1 MYTTTQ
7 RDSDFE
13 HAILERIGKSW
24 DTRVAVR
31 KERID
36 LTQYCDPAIPDF
48 PISMV
53 PFWEDADFA
62 GLDDSVKMRFLG
74 AAWVAYNEK
83 AIYLEDEIVQPVCKI
98 LLQNKLP
105 GASDPQLKQVLAQI
119 QVDEQF
125 HILMCL
131 DVCNNAR
138 ERHGI
143 EDFVAPVP
151 LVGHLLHKA
160 LEEVDDEEAEA
171 VIRLAYASVAEM
183 SINAYLKAVSADMT
197 IQPLNRINTD
207 MHRRDE
213 LTHGVAFREIV
224 ASVYRGLPERLQACF
239 RTYAAR
245 ALHDM
250 TRPDHTQWRAILK
263 YLDIPKRAEI
273 IARLEDVMHGKLMQ
287 RDYTVL
293 RALFR
298 DLGIKQDIDF
308 LFAEREKV

>member
-1 MYTTTQ
+1 MYTTTR
-7 RDSDFE
+7 RDSEFE

-36 LTQYCDPAIPDF
+36 LTQYCDPTIPDF

-53 PFWEDADFA
+53 PFWDDPDFA
-62 GLDDSVKMRFLG
+62 TLSNEAKMRFLG
-74 AAWVAYNEK
+74 TAWVAYNEK
-83 AIYLEDEIVQPVCKI
+83 AIFLEDEIIQPACKI

-105 GASDPQLKQVLAQI
+105 GASDPHLKQVLAQI

-138 ERHGI
+138 VRHGV
-143 EDFVAPVP
+143 EDFVAPEP
-151 LVGHLLHKA
+151 LVGGFLHKA
-160 LEEVDDEEAEA
+160 VEEADGQAEA
-171 VIRLAYASVAEM
+171 GVVRVVYASIAEM
-183 SINAYLKAVSADMT
+183 SINAYLKQVSKDMT

-224 ASVYRGLPERLQACF
+224 GSVYRSLSPSLQVCF
-239 RTYAAR
+239 RNNASR
-245 ALHDM
+245 ALRDI
-250 TRPDHTQWRAILK
+250 TRPDHSQWEAILE
-263 YLDIPKRAEI
+263 YLKIPNRQAI
-273 IARLEDVMHGKLMQ
+273 IARLEEAMQGKLQ
-287 RDYTVL
+287 HRDYTVL
-293 RALFR
+293 RGLFN
-298 DLGIKQDIDF
+298 DLGIKNDIDF
-308 LFAEREKV
+308 LFETP

>member
-1 MYTTTQ
+1 MYTTTR
-7 RDSDFE
+7 RDSEFE

-53 PFWEDADFA
+53 PFWDDPDFA
-62 GLDDSVKMRFLG
+62 ALDNETRMRFLG
-74 AAWVAYNEK
+74 TAWVAYNEK
-83 AIYLEDEIVQPVCKI
+83 AIYLEDEIIQPVCKI

-131 DVCNNAR
+131 DVCNSAR
-138 ERHGI
+138 VRHDI
-143 EDFVAPVP
+143 EDFVAPEP
-151 LVGHLLHKA
+151 LVGGFLSGA
-160 LEEVDDEEAEA
+160 IEDVEDEAA
-171 VIRLAYASVAEM
+171 VGVVRLAYASVAEM
-183 SINAYLKAVSADMT
+183 SINAYLKQVSKDMT

-224 ASVYRGLPERLQACF
+224 ASVYRSLPRHLQACF
-239 RTYAAR
+239 RSNASR
-245 ALHDM
+245 ALRDI
-250 TRPDHTQWRAILK
+250 TLPDHTQWKAILE
-263 YLDIPKRAEI
+263 YLKIPKRREI
-273 IARLEDVMHGKLMQ
+273 IARLEEAMHGKLLQ

-293 RALFR
+293 RGLFEE
-298 DLGIKQDIDF
+298 LGIKKDIDF
-308 LFAEREKV
+308 LFEPS